1 MSSEGPSSG
10 RRGVAV
16 SLRPQTMINKI
27 TGTLRLVHGEEISLE
42 VNHFE
47 YQVLVPEFVRR
58 QVQQKLGE
66 SVSLFTIEYVEGN
79 PMQGRMIPRLVG
91 FIAEAEREFFELFCS
106 VDGVGVRKALKA
118 LVRPI
123 RDIAAAIQNQDKET
137 LSTLPGVGEAT
148 AERIIAKL
156 RRKVAKFAL
165 MVDRGAAAALTSD
178 AEPTAVQDA
187 FAALTSVGHSETE
200 SRNLLD
206 KALASG
212 KKFKT
217 VTDILEE
224 IFRLSPTK

>member
-1 MSSEGPSSG
+1 
-10 RRGVAV
+10 
-16 SLRPQTMINKI
+16 MINRI
-27 TGTLRLVHGEEISLE
+27 TGTLRKVCDEEASLE
-42 VNHFE
+42 INQFE

-66 SVSLFTIEYVEGN
+66 SVSLHTIEYIEGN
-79 PMQGRMIPRLVG
+79 PMQGRLVPRLVG
-91 FIAEAEREFFELFCS
+91 FNTEAEREFFELFCS

-165 MVDRGAAAALTSD
+165 MVDRGAAAAAVE
-178 AEPTAVQDA
+178 AEPSAVQDA
-187 FAALTSVGHSETE
+187 MSALVSVGHSEAEART
-200 SRNLLD
+200 LLE
-206 KALASG
+206 KTLSAG
-212 KKFKT
+212 KKLKSAA
-217 VTDILEE
+217 DILEE
-224 IFRLSPTK
+224 IFRLNRPTESAKHTV